1 MVFSVYSGVLPTVG
15 TAWGLSAGLA
25 GAIQSAWH
33 IGFLL
38 SLFVVGFLA
47 DRYGARVTVLRS
59 SLLAAVTATLFAI
72 FADGFLSAFFLY
84 ALAGLCTGG
93 IYTPAL
99 KLVFEEVSP
108 EQRGQAMGGY
118 LAAGSVG
125 YALALGC
132 VALTTA
138 MGWRV
143 GLYCAA
149 AGAILGTACMHV
161 ALRGIPDRS
170 SAHDAPPPL
179 RGMGELVRNRPAM
192 ACIGAYTAHCWELLG
207 MWTWLPAFVAA
218 IAVSQAG
225 GSSGLAAG
233 AGIAIAGLSHLVS
246 AAGSIAGG
254 GLSDRHGRAAVM
266 MGATL
271 ASLACSL
278 AFGWLYAA
286 PLWVVALL
294 ALVYNLAAIADSS
307 VYSTALAE
315 VVPAHS
321 IGAAYS
327 IRSVTGF
334 AAGAIS
340 PWLFGLALD
349 SGRQWW
355 GDSPAAWAMAWST
368 LALGGL
374 AGPFLIATFRRRTG
388 A

>member
-1 MVFSVYSGVLPTVG
+1 MVFSVYSGILPTVG
-15 TAWGLSAGLA
+15 AAWGMSAGQA

-33 IGFLL
+33 IGFLV

-47 DRYGARVTVLRS
+47 DRHGARVTVLRS
-59 SLLAAVTATLFAI
+59 SLLAAATATLFAV

-84 ALAGLCTGG
+84 ALAGLSTGG

-99 KLVFEEVSP
+99 KLVFEEVAP
-108 EQRGQAMGGY
+108 DRRGRAMGGY

-132 VALTTA
+132 VALTTVL
-138 MGWRV
+138 GWRA

-149 AGAILGTACMHV
+149 AGAIVGSACMHI
-161 ALRGIPDRS
+161 ALRGIPDRP

-179 RGMGELVRNRPAM
+179 RGLGELVNNRPAV

-207 MWTWLPAFVAA
+207 MWTWLPAFIAA

-327 IRSVTGF
+327 LRSVTGF

-349 SGRQWW
+349 GGRQWW
-355 GDSPAAWAMAWST
+355 GDSPAAWALAWST
-368 LALGGL
+368 LAAGGL
-374 AGPFLIATFRRRTG
+374 AGPFLIASFRRRAG
-388 A
+388 S